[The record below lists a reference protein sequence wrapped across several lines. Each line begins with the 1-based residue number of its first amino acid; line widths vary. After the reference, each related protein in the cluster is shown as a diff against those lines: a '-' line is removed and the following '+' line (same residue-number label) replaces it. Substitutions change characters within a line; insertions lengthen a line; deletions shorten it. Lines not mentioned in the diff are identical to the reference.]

1 MDRAQRNLF
10 SKEWSAVPE
19 PEEPAPEPR
28 GRHALGVGEL
38 AAIIDDLLLDERLI
52 ECFVQG
58 EVTNYH
64 RHSSGHRYFSL
75 SEERDGETAVIP
87 CVIWRRDAD
96 RLGGELEDGQS
107 VVAFGSI
114 GHYAAGGRYQFYVRG
129 AEQAGV
135 GEKYLQ
141 VERWRCELGIEGCF
155 QEFRKR
161 GLPRYPARVGVVTS
175 STGAVLHDIVN
186 VLRRRFPVE
195 LVLSPTAV
203 QGDGAELEI
212 AAAIRRVDGLVDVII
227 VARGGGSFEDLYAF
241 NHPAVVRAVS
251 ACETP
256 VVSAVG
262 HEVDVTL
269 CDLAADLR
277 APTPSAAA
285 ELVAPDRTVLLE
297 DLRQARRRLVD
308 VLYGRWER
316 ADDEVRDLR
325 DRLRPAR
332 LAFRID
338 RRREELA
345 ELDSRLGRGRDRAL
359 ERRRAELTGLAA
371 VHRARSPFEPLARGY
386 ALIERDGHP
395 VRAAAA
401 LAPGDRVTARFG
413 RGRARMRV
421 EEVCDDED
429 V

>member
-1 MDRAQRNLF
+1 MDRAQRVLF
-10 SKEWSAVPE
+10 PEDRDEIPE
-19 PEEPAPEPR
+19 PTGPAPAPA
-28 GRHALGVGEL
+28 GRHILGVGEL
-38 AAIIDDLLLDERLI
+38 AAIIDNLLLDERLV
-52 ECFVQG
+52 ECFVRG
-58 EVTNYH
+58 EITNYH

-75 SEERDGETAVIP
+75 SEKRGGETAVIP
-87 CVIWRRDAD
+87 CVIWRRDAERQ
-96 RLGGELEDGQS
+96 RLELEDGQS
-107 VVAFGSI
+107 VIAFGSI
-114 GHYAAGGRYQFYVRG
+114 GHYAAGGRYQFYVREV
-129 AEQAGV
+129 EQAGV

-141 VERWRCELGIEGCF
+141 VERWRRELGAEGCF
-155 QEFRKR
+155 QESRKQE
-161 GLPRYPARVGVVTS
+161 LPRYPVRVGVVTS
-175 STGAVLHDIVN
+175 PTGAVLHDIMN

-195 LVLSPTAV
+195 LVLSPTVV
-203 QGDGAELEI
+203 QGDGAELEL

-227 VARGGGSFEDLYAF
+227 VARGGGSAEDLYAF
-241 NHPAVVRAVS
+241 NHPVVVRAIS
-251 ACETP
+251 ACSTP

-285 ELVAPDRTVLLE
+285 ELVAPDRAVLLE

-308 VLYGRWER
+308 VLHGRWER
-316 ADDEVRDLR
+316 ADDEVRELR

-359 ERRRAELTGLAA
+359 ERRRAELTGLRA
-371 VHRARSPFEPLARGY
+371 VLRARSPFEPLTRGY
-386 ALIERDGHP
+386 ALVERDGCQ
-395 VRAAAA
+395 VRAAAT

>member
-1 MDRAQRNLF
+1 MDRGQQSLF
-10 SKEWSAVPE
+10 
-19 PEEPAPEPR
+19 PEETDKPPAPTRPAPSPP
-28 GRHALGVGEL
+28 GRHVIGVGEL
-38 AAIIDDLLLDERLI
+38 AAIIDDLLLDERLV
-52 ECFVQG
+52 ECFVRG

-75 SEERDGETAVIP
+75 SEQRGGEDAVVP
-87 CVIWRRDAD
+87 CVIWRRDAERQ
-96 RLGGELEDGQS
+96 RLDLEDGQS
-107 VVAFGSI
+107 VIAFGSI
-114 GHYAAGGRYQFYVRG
+114 GHYAAGGRYQFYVREI
-129 AEQAGV
+129 EQAGI

-141 VERWRCELGIEGCF
+141 VERWRCELGAEGCF
-155 QEFRKR
+155 QEYRKR
-161 GLPRYPARVGVVTS
+161 ALPRYPLRVGVVTS
-175 STGAVLHDIVN
+175 PTGAVLHDIMN

-195 LVLSPTAV
+195 LVLSPTSV

-212 AAAIRRVDGLVDVII
+212 ATAIRRVDGLVDVIV
-227 VARGGGSFEDLYAF
+227 VARGGGSTEDLYPF
-241 NHPAVVRAVS
+241 NHPAVVRAVA
-251 ACETP
+251 ACMTP

-285 ELVAPDRTVLLE
+285 ELVAPDRAVLLE
-297 DLRQARRRLVD
+297 ELRQTRRRLVD

-345 ELDSRLGRGRDRAL
+345 ELDSRLERGRDRAL
-359 ERRRAELTGLAA
+359 ERRRAELVGLGA
-371 VHRARSPFEPLARGY
+371 VLRARSPFEPLARGY
-386 ALIERDGHP
+386 ALVERDGRQ
-395 VRAAAA
+395 VRASAA
-401 LAPGDRVTARFG
+401 LVPGDRVTARFG
-413 RGRARMRV
+413 RGRARMIV

>member
-10 SKEWSAVPE
+10 STEWNADPE
-19 PEEPAPEPR
+19 PEEPAPAPS
-28 GRHALGVGEL
+28 GRHILGVGEL

-52 ECFVQG
+52 ECFVRG

-64 RHSSGHRYFSL
+64 RHASGHRYFSL
-75 SEERDGETAVIP
+75 SEERESESAVIP

-96 RLGGELEDGQS
+96 RLGHELEDGQS
-107 VVAFGSI
+107 VIAFGSI
-114 GHYAAGGRYQFYVRG
+114 GNYAAGGRYQFYVRE
-129 AEQAGV
+129 AEKAGI

-141 VERWRCELGIEGCF
+141 VERWRCELGTEGCF

-175 STGAVLHDIVN
+175 PTGAVLHDIMN

-212 AAAIRRVDGLVDVII
+212 AAAIRQIDGMVDVII
-227 VARGGGSFEDLYAF
+227 VARGGGAFEDLYAF
-241 NHPAVVRAVS
+241 NHPDVVRAVF
-251 ACETP
+251 ACTTP

-285 ELVAPDRTVLLE
+285 ELVVPDRAVLLE

-308 VLYGRWER
+308 VLYGRWEQ
-316 ADDEVRDLR
+316 ADDEVRELR

-345 ELDSRLGRGRDRAL
+345 EFDSRLGRGRDRAL
-359 ERRRAELTGLAA
+359 ERRRSELAGLGA
-371 VHRARSPFEPLARGY
+371 VIRARSPFAPLERGY
-386 ALIERDGHP
+386 ALVERDGRP
-395 VRAAAA
+395 LRTAGE
-401 LAPGDRVTARFG
+401 LAPRDLVTVRFG
-413 RGRARMRV
+413 RGRARMKV

>member
-10 SKEWSAVPE
+10 SKEWNPDPA
-19 PEEPAPEPR
+19 PEEPVPALPR
-28 GRHALGVGEL
+28 RHVLGVGEL
-38 AAIIDDLLLDERLI
+38 ATIIDDLLLDERLI
-52 ECFVQG
+52 ECFVRG

-64 RHSSGHRYFSL
+64 RHASGHRYFSL

-96 RLGGELEDGQS
+96 RLGHELEDGQS
-107 VVAFGSI
+107 VIAFGSI

-129 AEQAGV
+129 AEQAGI
-135 GEKYLQ
+135 GEKHLQ
-141 VERWRCELGIEGCF
+141 VERWRGELGSEGCF
-155 QEFRKR
+155 QELRKR
-161 GLPRYPARVGVVTS
+161 GLPRYPVRVGVVTS

-212 AAAIRRVDGLVDVII
+212 AAAIRQVDGMVDVII
-227 VARGGGSFEDLYAF
+227 VARGGGAFEDLYAF
-241 NHPAVVRAVS
+241 NHPAVVRAIS
-251 ACETP
+251 ACTTP

-285 ELVAPDRTVLLE
+285 ELVAPDRAVLLE
-297 DLRQARRRLVD
+297 DLRQVRRRLAD
-308 VLYGRWER
+308 VLYERWER
-316 ADDEVRDLR
+316 SDGEVRELR

-345 ELDSRLGRGRDRAL
+345 ELGSRFGRARDRAL
-359 ERRRAELTGLAA
+359 ERRRAELSGLAA
-371 VHRARSPFEPLARGY
+371 VIRARSPFTPLARGY
-386 ALIERDGHP
+386 ALVDHDGRP
-395 VRAAAA
+395 VRAAVE
-401 LAPGDRVTARFG
+401 LAPGDQVTARFG

-421 EEVCDDED
+421 EEIFDDED

>member
-10 SKEWSAVPE
+10 SKEWNADPE
-19 PEEPAPEPR
+19 PEELAPAPP
-28 GRHALGVGEL
+28 GRHILGVGEL

-52 ECFVQG
+52 ECFVRG

-64 RHSSGHRYFSL
+64 RHVSGHRYFSL
-75 SEERDGETAVIP
+75 SEERDGESAVIP

-96 RLGGELEDGQS
+96 RLGHELEDGQS

-114 GHYAAGGRYQFYVRG
+114 GHYAAGGRYQFYVRE
-129 AEQAGV
+129 AEQAGI
-135 GEKYLQ
+135 GEKFLQ
-141 VERWRCELGIEGCF
+141 VERWRCELGAEGCF

-161 GLPRYPARVGVVTS
+161 ALPRFPVRVGVVTS
-175 STGAVLHDIVN
+175 PGGAVLHDIAN
-186 VLRRRFPVE
+186 VFSRRFPVE

-203 QGDGAELEI
+203 QGDGAEFEI

-227 VARGGGSFEDLYAF
+227 VARGGGAFEDLFVF
-241 NHPAVVRAVS
+241 NHPIVVRAVS
-251 ACETP
+251 SCSTP

-285 ELVAPDRTVLLE
+285 ELVAPDRTILLE
-297 DLRQARRRLVD
+297 DLRQVRRRLAD
-308 VLYGRWER
+308 LLYERWDE
-316 ADDEVRDLR
+316 AGEEVRNLR

-345 ELDSRLGRGRDRAL
+345 ELDSRLERGRERAL
-359 ERRRAELTGLAA
+359 ERRRSDLGGLAA
-371 VHRARSPFEPLARGY
+371 VLRARSPFAPLARGY
-386 ALIERDGHP
+386 AMVERDGQP
-395 VRAAAA
+395 MRAAAA
-401 LAPGDRVTARFG
+401 LAIGDRVTVRFG
-413 RGRARMRV
+413 RGRARLRV
-421 EEVCDDED
+421 EEICDDED

>member
-1 MDRAQRNLF
+1 MDRGQQSLF
-10 SKEWSAVPE
+10 
-19 PEEPAPEPR
+19 PEETDESSVPSGPTSSPP
-28 GRHALGVGEL
+28 GPHILGVGEL
-38 AAIIDDLLLDERLI
+38 AVIIDDLLLDERLV
-52 ECFVQG
+52 ECFVRG

-75 SEERDGETAVIP
+75 SEDHGGETATVP
-87 CVIWRRDAD
+87 CVIWRRDAERQ
-96 RLGGELEDGQS
+96 RLELEDGQS
-107 VVAFGSI
+107 VIAFGSI
-114 GHYAAGGRYQFYVRG
+114 GHYAAGGRYQFYVREV
-129 AEQAGV
+129 EQAGI
-135 GEKYLQ
+135 GERYLL
-141 VERWRCELGIEGCF
+141 VERWRRELGAEGCF
-155 QEFRKR
+155 AEYRKR
-161 GLPRYPARVGVVTS
+161 ALPRYPVRVGVVTS
-175 STGAVLHDIVN
+175 PTGAVLHDIMN

-212 AAAIRRVDGLVDVII
+212 AAAIRRIDGLVDVIV
-227 VARGGGSFEDLYAF
+227 VARGGGSAEDLHPF
-241 NHPAVVRAVS
+241 NHPAVVRAVA
-251 ACETP
+251 ACSTP

-285 ELVAPDRTVLLE
+285 ELVAPDRAVLLE
-297 DLRQARRRLVD
+297 ELRLARRRLVD
-308 VLYGRWER
+308 VLHGRWER

-345 ELDSRLGRGRDRAL
+345 ELDSRLERGRTRVL
-359 ERRRAELTGLAA
+359 ERRRAELTGLGA
-371 VHRARSPFEPLARGY
+371 VLRARSPFEPLARGY
-386 ALIERDGHP
+386 ALVERDGHQ
-395 VRAAAA
+395 VRAAAT
-401 LAPGDRVTARFG
+401 LVPGDRVTARFG
-413 RGRARMRV
+413 RGRARLIV